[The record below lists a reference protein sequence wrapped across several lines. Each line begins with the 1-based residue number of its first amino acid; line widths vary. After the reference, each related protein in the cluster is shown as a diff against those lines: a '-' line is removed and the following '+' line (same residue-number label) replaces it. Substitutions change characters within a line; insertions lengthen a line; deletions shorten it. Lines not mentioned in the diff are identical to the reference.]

1 MRRTLALAFL
11 FLTATLPSLADEP
24 FADEIRAFE
33 EQDRQAMPEPGAI
46 LFVGSSSIR
55 MWTDLAKD
63 FPDARVI
70 DRGFGGS
77 QIREVTGYVDRI
89 VKPYRPSAIVLYA
102 GDNDLA
108 AGRTPQQ
115 VVEDFQSFVY
125 RVRQDL
131 PDVRIEFVS
140 IKPSPARAQLIDA
153 MREANRRVAL
163 YCSMLAKVGFIDVF
177 TPMLDEEGKPRA
189 ELFGPDGLHM
199 NRKGYDLW
207 KEAIGGAMPT
217 AAALRYRTTAP
228 GHGPGAKAGDTV
240 RIQETV
246 ALPDGT
252 VVFES
257 RDKGGPI
264 PFTIGDGHVITGVDQ
279 GVRGMKVGE
288 RRRLTIPPELSKR
301 TSYPPN
307 VPPDATLRIDV
318 DLVEIV
324 PREDGP
330 AGMLSEP

>member
-1 MRRTLALAFL
+1 MKRALVLGIVLTAATFPALA
-11 FLTATLPSLADEP
+11 AEP

-70 DRGFGGS
+70 NRGFGGS

-89 VKPYRPSAIVLYA
+89 VVPYRPSAIVLYA

-108 AGRTPQQ
+108 AGRSPQQ
-115 VVEDFQSFVY
+115 VLQDFESFVY
-125 RVRQDL
+125 RVRQVL

-140 IKPSPARAQLIDA
+140 IKPSLARAQLIDA
-153 MREANRRVAL
+153 MREANRKVAL
-163 YCSMLAKVGFIDVF
+163 YCSMLGKVGFIDVF
-177 TPMLDEEGKPRA
+177 TPMLDEGGKPRA
-189 ELFGPDGLHM
+189 DLFGPDGLHM

-207 KEAIGGAMPT
+207 RETIAAAMPT
-217 AAALRYRTTAP
+217 VAGLDYRTTAP
-228 GHGPGAKAGDTV
+228 GHGPGARAGDTV
-240 RIQETV
+240 RIHETV
-246 ALPDGT
+246 SRPDGT
-252 VVFES
+252 IE
-257 RDKGGPI
+257 
-264 PFTIGDGHVITGVDQ
+264 FTIGGGKVDAAVDQ

-288 RRRLTIPPELSKR
+288 RRRLTIQPE
-301 TSYPPN
+301 
-307 VPPDATLRIDV
+307 VPSDATLRIDV

-324 PREDGP
+324 PRR
-330 AGMLSEP
+330 AGTEP